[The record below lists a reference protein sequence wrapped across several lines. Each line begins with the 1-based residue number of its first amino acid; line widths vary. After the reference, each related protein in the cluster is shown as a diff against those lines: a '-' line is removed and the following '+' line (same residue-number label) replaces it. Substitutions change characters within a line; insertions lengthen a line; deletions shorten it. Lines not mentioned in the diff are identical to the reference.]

1 MIRMDILLRSACI
14 AVLLVGLV
22 GVIWVAHE
30 AFTDFDW
37 KGMKWWK

>member
-1 MIRMDILLRSACI
+1 MIDTILRIALLI
-14 AVLLVGLV
+14 AVALETIIGT
-22 GVIWVAHE
+22 IWVAHE